1 MRTNAASTSL
11 VCSGPTSSGPPNQ
24 AAGRIQGALIRLL
37 VLLTALVAAAAHAQS
52 PGNFEITPFGA
63 ATFGGT
69 FKDIDADL
77 DAELD
82 DSGSFGVILNLRESA
97 NTQWELIYASQSTDL
112 DTREFGATAPEID
125 VDIQYL
131 QIGGTYLGEG
141 NRARPYVAATIGGT
155 HISPT
160 LGDLRSDTFWSASIG
175 AGLQVF
181 PSERIGLRLEGRVW
195 GTLLRSST
203 DLFCSSGSQ
212 GGLCAVSVDGD
223 ALWQFTA
230 LAGVVVR
237 F

>member
-1 MRTNAASTSL
+1 MLAT
-11 VCSGPTSSGPPNQ
+11 
-24 AAGRIQGALIRLL
+24 ALIA
-37 VLLTALVAAAAHAQS
+37 TAAAAQSQS
-52 PGNFEITPFGA
+52 PGRLEVTPFA
-63 ATFGGT
+63 AGSFGGT

-77 DAELD
+77 DADLD
-82 DSGSFGVILNLRESA
+82 DSASFGVILNLRESA
-97 NTQWELIYASQSTDL
+97 NTQWELIYSQQASEL
-112 DTREFGATAPEID
+112 DTREFGAPAPEID

-160 LGDLRSDTFWSASIG
+160 LGNLESDTFWSASIG

-181 PSERIGLRLEGRVW
+181 PTERIGLRLEGRVW

-203 DLFCSSGSQ
+203 DLFCSSDSQ
-212 GGLCAVSVDGD
+212 GGLCAIAVDGD

-230 LAGVVVR
+230 LAGVVIR